1 MATYSHGYEEN
12 LKRAIRD
19 AIAIDPVAGIHQLT
33 ETLSKR
39 LDHSFDPRYIKRL
52 RDKVVRQSLVE
63 MDRAKIEDRLTTTRE
78 NYRIVR
84 EQLMKVMLWTPDNAL
99 PGMPKPLARDRV
111 EAAKSI
117 VMLDLA
123 ILSAEIANGV
133 YKKPIETMA
142 REIHYEPLPGEIRTI
157 IIASW
162 MRGGLLPPATVEQ
175 MVPLKEYA
183 TDGSAA

>member
-19 AIAIDPVAGIHQLT
+19 AIAIDPIAGIHQLT
-33 ETLSKR
+33 DTLSKR

-52 RDKVVRQSLVE
+52 RDKVVRQNLVDL
-63 MDRAKIEDRLTTTRE
+63 DRAKIEDRMASSRE
-78 NYRIVR
+78 NYRLVR
-84 EQLMKVMLWTPDNAL
+84 EELMKILYWTPENAVL
-99 PGMPKPLARDRV
+99 GVAKPLAKDRV

-123 ILSAEIANGV
+123 LLSAEIANGL
-133 YKKPIETMA
+133 YKKPIEA
-142 REIHYEPLPGEIRTI
+142 LAKEIHYEPLPDEVRAV

-162 MRGGLLPPATVEQ
+162 KRGGLLPAATVEQ
-175 MVPLKEYA
+175 MVP
-183 TDGSAA
+183 AANN